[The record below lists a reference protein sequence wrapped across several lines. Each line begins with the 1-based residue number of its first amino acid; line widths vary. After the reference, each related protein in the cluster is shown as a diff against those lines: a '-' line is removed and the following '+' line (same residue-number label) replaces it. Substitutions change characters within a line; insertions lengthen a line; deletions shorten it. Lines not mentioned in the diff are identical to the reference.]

1 MTHALSHES
10 KATKE
15 LSKKKHSTAK
25 KSLKSRPKTIHHNN
39 HHPSTRKAK
48 NTNEDQSTHSH
59 RKASINS
66 LASSHYS
73 ITSSSSHH
81 PIINVSIDNQ
91 ITIHVCDEVKRLKQ
105 DFMCP
110 RELLVTEMRYFS
122 SSLVNKVREDKKID
136 QYNIEI

>member
-1 MTHALSHES
+1 MTHALSQDS
-10 KATKE
+10 KAAKE
-15 LSKKKHSTAK
+15 SSSKKKHTIK
-25 KSLKSRPKTIHHNN
+25 KSLKSRPKTIYHNN

-48 NTNEDQSTHSH
+48 NVNEDQSTHPH
-59 RKASINS
+59 RKESINS

-81 PIINVSIDNQ
+81 PIINVNIDNQ

-136 QYNIEI
+136 HYNLEI